1 FRFSKKIDEPIGFSA
16 EVSDAEAAW
25 KRREMEKHAASAS
38 KLHDG
43 PLCVRLYLRNPL
55 SKARVAFSAA
65 RAASSAARFASSAA
79 ARASSAARR
88 AASRSAGFT
97 VGPPATAEG
106 GAVTGPV
113 AAGNPSSLPQ

>member
-1 FRFSKKIDEPIGFSA
+1 MQIAVAGWSEWENLPEQLFCFSKKIDESIGFSA

-43 PLCVRLYLRNPL
+43 PLFVPLYLRNPL

-65 RAASSAARFASSAA
+65 RAASSAARFAFFTE
-79 ARASSAARR
+79 ARASSAALR
-88 AASRSAGFT
+88 APSRSAG
-97 VGPPATAEG
+97 
-106 GAVTGPV
+106 VTG
-113 AAGNPSSLPQ
+113 G